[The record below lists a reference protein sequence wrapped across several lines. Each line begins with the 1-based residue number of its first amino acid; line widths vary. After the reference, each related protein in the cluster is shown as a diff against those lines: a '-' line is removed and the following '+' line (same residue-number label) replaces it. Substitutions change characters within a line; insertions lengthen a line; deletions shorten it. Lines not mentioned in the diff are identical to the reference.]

1 MTDLETR
8 LRETFDRHA
17 DRAELPVV
25 TPALL
30 GRARRRVARTVVAS
44 AVIVLALT
52 GLGVWS
58 VQTATTE
65 PVKPVHRPIVP
76 TVAAHNG
83 DLAYVGG
90 RLDAARLVIRHR
102 DGSVSTVDRT
112 RIEAE
117 PCTPFAVVATVRGTP
132 RCGGF
137 GSLLWSPDGA
147 RLAFLFQHR
156 WRHAADA
163 PVGLYVVRADGTG
176 LQKVASCPT
185 DRGILPCDLTDGAGQ
200 TWSPDSTRIAVS
212 GDGRIWTASVE
223 DGGFLELTRCP
234 PCLDSHPAW
243 SPDGQSIAF
252 VRDDGVYEASVA
264 DGSTWRLAALRGAM
278 APVWSPDG
286 TQIAILA
293 EDGVYVLD
301 GVDGSGDVRRI
312 AEILTPQRGSV
323 PAWSPDGH
331 RLAWL
336 VDVSSRAPRLGL
348 HVDLWT
354 TRLDGTPPVRV
365 VQGPCCLVDQ
375 QSDARVAWSPDG
387 RKIAVHAPGHTV
399 TGAPQGVLVVDVTS
413 GRLRR
418 IPGGD
423 SASPAWRPVA

>member
-1 MTDLETR
+1 MSDLETR

-30 GRARRRVARTVVAS
+30 GRARRRLARTVVAS
-44 AVIVLALT
+44 AVSVLALT

-65 PVKPVHRPIVP
+65 PVQPVHRPITP

-83 DLAYVGG
+83 DLAYVDG
-90 RLDAARLVIRHR
+90 RRDAARLVIRHR
-102 DGSVSTVDRT
+102 DGSVSTVDRS
-112 RIEAE
+112 RIEPE
-117 PCTPFAVVATVRGTP
+117 PCTPYPVVATTRGTP

-137 GSLLWSPDGA
+137 GSLVWSPDGG
-147 RLAFLFQHR
+147 RLAFVFQHR
-156 WRHAADA
+156 WRHPAVARTD
-163 PVGLYVVRADGTG
+163 VYVVRADGSG
-176 LQKVASCPT
+176 LRMVGACPT
-185 DRGILPCDLTDGAGQ
+185 HLGILPCDLADGAGP
-200 TWSPDSTRIAVS
+200 TWSPDSSRIAVS

-223 DGGFLELTRCP
+223 EGGFRALTRCP
-234 PCLDSHPAW
+234 PCLDSNPAW

-264 DGSTWRLAALRGAM
+264 DGSTWRLTALRGAM
-278 APVWSPDG
+278 APAWAPDG
-286 TQIAILA
+286 TQIAILG

-301 GVDGSGDVRRI
+301 GVDGSGAVRRI
-312 AEILTPQRGSV
+312 AEVLSPQRVSV
-323 PAWSPDGH
+323 PAWSPDG
-331 RLAWL
+331 RSLAWV

-354 TRLDGTPPVRV
+354 TRLDGTPPARV
-365 VQGPCCLVDQ
+365 VQGPCCLADQ
-375 QSDARVAWSPDG
+375 QSDARVVWSPDG
-387 RKIAVHAPGHTV
+387 RMIAVHAPGHTA
-399 TGAPQGVLVVDVTS
+399 TGAPQGVLVVDVAS